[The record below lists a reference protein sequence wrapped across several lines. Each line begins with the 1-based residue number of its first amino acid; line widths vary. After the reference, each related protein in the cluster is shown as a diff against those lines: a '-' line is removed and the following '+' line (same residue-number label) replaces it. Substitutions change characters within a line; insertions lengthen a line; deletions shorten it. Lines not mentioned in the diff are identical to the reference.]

1 MLFYLVIISSIVLV
15 NSFDMFNIDENAM
28 MYLIVSKKVNDR
40 YREKDSDKKLKCEY
54 INQRIPHEPFTC
66 SKSPE
71 DDYRNIYQK
80 SYKTQLWEYQSK
92 ECFPDIEP
100 SRAIMSLSVLFVL
113 FMLCFDPNKK
123 M

>member
-15 NSFDMFNIDENAM
+15 NSFETFNVDETRM
-28 MYLIVSKKVNDR
+28 MHFIVSKKVNDR
-40 YREKDSDKKLKCEY
+40 YTAKEYSKRLKCEY
-54 INQRIPHEPFTC
+54 INHVIPYEPFTC

-71 DDYRNIYQK
+71 DDYINIYQK

-100 SRAIMSLSVLFVL
+100 SSAIMSLSVIFVL
-113 FMLCFDPNKK
+113 FIICLDPWKK
-123 M
+123 H

>member
-1 MLFYLVIISSIVLV
+1 MFFYLVIVSSIVLV
-15 NSFDMFNIDENAM
+15 NSFDMFNVDENAM

-40 YREKDSDKKLKCEY
+40 YTAKEYDKTLKCEY
-54 INQRIPHEPFTC
+54 INQLIPHEPFTC

-100 SRAIMSLSVLFVL
+100 SRAIMSLSVIFVL

-123 M
+123 K